1 MDGVK
6 LDLSMLESRGNQ
18 HPNNYGG
25 GKRGGKKYIPPMGWI
40 WLNVMNKYENGNND
54 WLTINGN
61 ANEWAVDYHGIGK
74 AHNITDTEKLIWL

>member
-25 GKRGGKKYIPPMGWI
+25 GKRGGEPMRWKGYE
-40 WLNVMNKYENGNND
+40 LNVMNKYDNGNNE
-54 WLTINGN
+54 WLAMNGN
-61 ANEWAVDYHGIGK
+61 ANEWAVAYHGIGK
-74 AHNITDTEKLIWL
+74 THNITDTEKLIWL